1 MKLAI
6 NQPYIFPYFPYYQ
19 LVNYVDKFVI
29 FEDVNFINKGWI
41 NRNNILVSGSPI
53 LFTIPLEKQSQNKLI
68 NEIKIF
74 PDIRWKDK
82 FLKTIQLSYKKA
94 PYFNNIYP
102 IIEQIILNKTEF
114 ISEMAL
120 DSLIKISEYLEFK
133 TEFIYSSKIDI
144 DKELKG
150 QNKILEIC
158 KKENAT
164 DYINLIGG
172 IDLYSKDIFK
182 ENNIKLSFLKSKP
195 FLYKQFKNDFIPN
208 LSIIDL
214 LMFNSKDEL
223 KDFLNYFELV

>member
-1 MKLAI
+1 LKLAI